1 MNTTIVANEAITVA
15 PGGSSIWDIPL
26 ERIRES
32 TTNPRRVFDETKLR
46 EFADNIRLHG
56 VLQPVLVR
64 PAPDGADG
72 MYELVAGARRFRA
85 SKLTGKSTIPATV
98 RDLSDSECR
107 EIQLIE
113 NLQREGIHELDEGI
127 GYRSL
132 MDLKPDFYTVET
144 IAAQVSRSPS
154 YVKGRIS
161 LADLIQPIQTAFYDR
176 KLTVAHAL
184 EIARLQPK
192 DQERALMEC
201 FPGHRTSGSIL
212 KDRKTEALT
221 VRQLREWIERE
232 INST

>member
-1 MNTTIVANEAITVA
+1 MNTTIVASEASTV
-15 PGGSSIWDIPL
+15 PPEGSSVLDIPL

-56 VLQPVLVR
+56 VLQAILVR
-64 PAPDGADG
+64 PAPDGEDG
-72 MYELVAGARRFRA
+72 AYELVAGARRFRA
-85 SKLTGKSTIPATV
+85 SKLAAKSTIPATV

-113 NLQREGIHELDEGI
+113 NLQREGVHELDEGI

-144 IAAQVSRSPS
+144 IAAQVGRSPS

-161 LADLIQPIQTAFYDR
+161 LTDLIQPIQTAFYDR
-176 KLTVAHAL
+176 
-184 EIARLQPK
+184 
-192 DQERALMEC
+192 
-201 FPGHRTSGSIL
+201 
-212 KDRKTEALT
+212 
-221 VRQLREWIERE
+221 
-232 INST
+232 